1 MSGHGQEI
9 DPFTGHET
17 TGHEWNGIKELN
29 TPFPRIALW
38 ALILAVG
45 YSVIAWVLLPAWP
58 TGKSYTP
65 GLLGL
70 TETTQAEAELA
81 HLDALRSGWVERFA
95 EGDFQ
100 AIQADPALM
109 ALARPEAAR
118 LFADN
123 CAACHGANGQGHD
136 GRGGIGFPA
145 LSDPVK
151 LWSSEPADIAE
162 TIRVGINSAHDETN
176 VSEMPAFGRDEMLT
190 PEEIDALVPYVVAL
204 AAGTADP
211 DSPAATLFADN
222 CASCHGEG
230 GEGGVG
236 VGAPALAHHHWIYGG
251 EPAQIRKTIWNGR
264 KGEMPAW
271 EGRLT
276 AAERNMLAL
285 YVLELTDGT
294 GP

>member
-70 TETTQAEAELA
+70 TETTQAETELA